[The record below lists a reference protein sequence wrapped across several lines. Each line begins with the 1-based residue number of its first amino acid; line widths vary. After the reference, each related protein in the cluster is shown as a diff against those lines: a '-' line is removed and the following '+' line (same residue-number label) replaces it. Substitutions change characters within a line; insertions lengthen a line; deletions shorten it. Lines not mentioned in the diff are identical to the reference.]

1 MARVTGSLLALGLCA
16 ACGAS
21 VRNAP
26 RGPQPDNAAATL
38 VQFPPPPAKV
48 EILPEDPGEP
58 CLWVDGHYNWVGR
71 RWQWEAGG
79 WFVVPEGCH
88 LAEARL
94 VWAPEGSTLYYTPP
108 GFYLDSGKPCP
119 ELKQCE
125 TNKAKP

>member
-1 MARVTGSLLALGLCA
+1 MARLKGLLALGLCA

-21 VRNAP
+21 VRSAP

-79 WFVVPEGCH
+79 WFIVPEGCH

-94 VWAPEGSTLYYTPP
+94 VWAPEGSTLYYTPA